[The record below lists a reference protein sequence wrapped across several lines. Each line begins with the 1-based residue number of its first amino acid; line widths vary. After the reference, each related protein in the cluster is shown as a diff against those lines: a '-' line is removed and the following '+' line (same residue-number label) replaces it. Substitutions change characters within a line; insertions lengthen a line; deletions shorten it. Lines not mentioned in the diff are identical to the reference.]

1 MRGSLN
7 ASEGFVAAAPG
18 DTSLAC
24 DALCAIALLVELRV
38 RRSVGALD
46 ADDKSIISAGLGD
59 QRVDQFLIEK
69 KKCYLNFTSATM

>member
-1 MRGSLN
+1 MRSPLSIN
-7 ASEGFVAAAPG
+7 YSFMAAAPG

-38 RRSVGALD
+38 CRSVGALD
-46 ADDKSIISAGLGD
+46 ADDKSMISAGLGD